1 MGQNNQTI
9 CAEKT
14 AFKDLD
20 LRAFEGLRTE
30 TDIQVAA
37 SEAVIKLRPETET
50 QPRVLYRFSGDDCIL
65 IEYGPVVLDMRIRF
79 RVYHLEKTLKEAKIK
94 GLCETAP
101 GVRSLWVKYDPL
113 QLPLEK
119 LMDTLLEI
127 EANLTDIDST
137 VVTSRLLR
145 LPIAY
150 NDQWT
155 QKAIDQYIATIRK
168 EGPYLPDNMAFI
180 ARANGLSGADEV
192 IQKHLDTEHM
202 VLGLGDVYLGAP
214 CSVPLDPRCRLVVP
228 KYNPARTYTP
238 EGGVGI
244 GGTYGCI
251 YPMASP
257 GGYQLIG
264 RTLAI
269 WDTFQKR
276 PGFEEAPWLLR
287 QFDRLQYYSVS
298 EEKLIELR
306 EKNSSGAYNF
316 EISEG
321 TFSLKEH
328 LDFCEGIADET
339 NAFKTQQRAAID
351 VATVGY

>member
-1 MGQNNQTI
+1 MIDQQTKILDKNNSI
-9 CAEKT
+9 E
-14 AFKDLD
+14 
-20 LRAFEGLRTE
+20 
-30 TDIQVAA
+30 A
-37 SEAVIKLRPETET
+37 SDAIIKLIPETESRP
-50 QPRVLYRFSGDDCIL
+50 QVIYRYAGDDCIL
-65 IEYGPVVLDMRIRF
+65 IEFGPVVLDLSIRF
-79 RVYHLEKTLKEAKIK
+79 RFDHLEKALKAEKIT

-113 QLPLEK
+113 VLPLTELMALLLKLDDAIQDVEK
-119 LMDTLLEI
+119 TI
-127 EANLTDIDST
+127 
-137 VVTSRLLR
+137 VPSRLLR

-150 NDQWT
+150 KDQWT
-155 QKAIDQYIATIRK
+155 QKAVDQYMATIRK
-168 EGPYLPDNMAFI
+168 EGPYLPDNIDFI
-180 ARANGLSGADEV
+180 AKANGLKDADAV
-192 IQKHLDTEHM
+192 IETHLASEHM

-244 GGTYGCI
+244 GGSYGCI
-251 YPMASP
+251 YPMDSP

-276 PGFEEAPWLLR
+276 DGFEDAPWLLR
-287 QFDRLQYYSVS
+287 HFDRLQYYSVS
-298 EEKLIELR
+298 EEELLELR
-306 EKNSSGAYNF
+306 SQNESGDYTF

-321 TFSLKEH
+321 RFSLEEH
-328 LDFCEGIADET
+328 LSFCNDIEEET
-339 NAFKTQQRAAID
+339 NAFKKQQSDAIE